1 MFERNSGIETSL
13 HRTGI
18 SLSSV
23 GNLLSHSAEIF
34 VHGPFYVS
42 KNFWHPKSLR
52 MKETREITNLVRRVD
67 VSQYRKLSQAN
78 PSVFQ
83 KKSRVSKN
91 FTHKKG
97 ISFFCAHNFLSH
109 GFQKFRRWTRLS
121 SKYFGY
127 RKLLWIKEEGCV
139 SRFSV
144 LVFVSQYGKISVGN
158 LSVFQKKSGIEKTYG

>member
-1 MFERNSGIETSL
+1 MSHSIEKHRRGNLLCFRRNQVSKHLL
-13 HRTGI
+13 HRKGI

-52 MKETREITNLVRRVD
+52 IKETREITKLLRRVD
-67 VSQYRKLSQAN
+67 VSQYRKNSQGK

-83 KKSRVSKN
+83 KKIRVSKI
-91 FTHKKG
+91 FMHKNE
-97 ISFFCAHNFLSH
+97 IPFFCANNFLSH
-109 GFQKFRRWTRLS
+109 GVQKFRRGTSLS

-127 RKLLWIKEEGCV
+127 RNFLWIREEGCV

-144 LVFVSQYGKISVGN
+144 LVFVSQYRE
-158 LSVFQKKSGIEKTYG
+158 LS